1 MTRLYHLWLA
11 LLTWPP
17 LLFDSRRRALFHE
30 MQTFCRNLPAALK
43 GLLPEALQKLTPD
56 VLCIPYSVDANTHY
70 ALRTTHSVRDLA
82 DVAALL
88 DRRSPLGLCLR
99 RSLVRYHFLRR
110 EGLPVVLQFGAKF
123 VAGAPDR
130 EVTGHAWLTLNGKP
144 YYEADENWRGFVVM
158 FSYPNESGDS
168 VTSL

>member
-11 LLTWPP
+11 LLTLPA
-17 LLFDSRRRALFHE
+17 LLFESRRRTLFRE
-30 MQTFCRNLPAALK
+30 MQAFCRNLPAALK
-43 GLLPEALQKLTPD
+43 GPLPQALQKLTPD
-56 VLCIPYSVDANTHY
+56 VLRIAYSVSDTHY
-70 ALRTTHSVRDLA
+70 AIRTTVRNLA

-88 DRRSPLGLCLR
+88 DHRSPLGLCLR

-123 VAGAPDR
+123 VAGKLDR
-130 EVTGHAWLTLNGKP
+130 EVTGHAWLTLDGQP
-144 YYEADENWRGFVVM
+144 YHEADENWRGFVVM
-158 FSYPNESGDS
+158 FSYPNGSGDS